1 MEGSMPAKK
10 YIVELTTEEEGQA
23 EGITRKGKSSA
34 RRVKRA
40 HILLL
45 ANKGKTDREIA
56 GALSVGS
63 ATVGR
68 TRKKFVEGGLE
79 YALSERSRPGAQPKL
94 DGRQVAL
101 LTAIACSDPPEGQKV
116 WSMQLL
122 ADRLVELGEVD
133 SISHDTVGRVLKKT
147 TPNPG

>member
-1 MEGSMPAKK
+1 MPAKK
-10 YIVELTTEEEGQA
+10 YIIEMTTEEEGQA
-23 EGITRKGKSSA
+23 QEITSKGKSSA

-45 ANKGKTDREIA
+45 ANKGKTDSEIA
-56 GALSVGS
+56 EALRVGS
-63 ATVGR
+63 ATVER

-79 YALSERSRPGAQPKL
+79 YVLSERPRPGARPKL

-133 SISHDTVGRVLKKT
+133 IISHDTVGRVLKKT